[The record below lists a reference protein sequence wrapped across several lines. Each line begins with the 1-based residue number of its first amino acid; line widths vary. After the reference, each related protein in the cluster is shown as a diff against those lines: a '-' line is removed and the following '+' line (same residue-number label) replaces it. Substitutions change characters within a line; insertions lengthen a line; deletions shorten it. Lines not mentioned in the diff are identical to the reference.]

1 VTGRFISLEGGEGA
15 GKSSALDTCRRHLEA
30 HGFDVVLT
38 REPGGSPL
46 AERIRN
52 LMLDPAHADMHAP
65 TELLLAFA
73 ARAQHV
79 RDTIRPALARGAWVL
94 SDRFTD
100 SSYAYQGGGRG
111 LPMTTIA
118 MLEDFAVDDT
128 RPGLTLLLDLPVAQG
143 LDRMKG
149 RGGIDRI
156 EAESTEFFERVRAT
170 FRKRATAD
178 AARVRVIDASQS
190 IENVAADLR
199 AALDAF
205 IAGPEGAST

>member
-1 VTGRFISLEGGEGA
+1 MTGRFVSLEGGEGA
-15 GKSSALDTCRRHLEA
+15 GKSSALETCRTHLEA

-149 RGGIDRI
+149 RGRIDRI
-156 EAESTEFFERVRAT
+156 EAESTEFFERVRTT

-178 AARVRVIDASQS
+178 AARFRVIDASQP
-190 IENVAADLR
+190 IDKVAADLK

-205 IAGPEGAST
+205 IARPEGAST